1 MLEMVVAAETQ
12 GMRGS
17 VAKLRCVSECV
28 RKGKH
33 YKVPEMGEVV
43 FVFSKKKKKKMQ
55 PLMWSEELNSSSH
68 DL

>member
-28 RKGKH
+28 RKGEH
-33 YKVPEMGEVV
+33 YKIPEMLGGGC
-43 FVFSKKKKKKMQ
+43 FCFFKKKKKC
-55 PLMWSEELNSSSH
+55 SA
-68 DL
+68 